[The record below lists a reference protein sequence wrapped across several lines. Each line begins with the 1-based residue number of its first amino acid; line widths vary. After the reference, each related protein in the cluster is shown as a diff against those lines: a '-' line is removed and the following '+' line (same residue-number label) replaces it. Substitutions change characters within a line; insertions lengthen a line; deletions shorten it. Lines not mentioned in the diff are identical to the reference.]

1 MIVVTIGFTK
11 FAMILTVTI
20 DLFEVNSENQWF
32 CRYYI
37 GIRRLLYEII
47 DNIFVNLCLENKQM
61 HSIITQVCKKWRR
74 HIDKQFVEKKVVR

>member
-32 CRYYI
+32 CRCYI

-61 HSIITQVCKKWRR
+61 HSIITQVCKK
-74 HIDKQFVEKKVVR
+74 